1 MNFLRIKFNILI
13 GFIIAR
19 FVQFAHPTH
28 REYIEKKLLKLQIFQ
43 QFVDERMEKIK
54 SSMCESDEFELE
66 SLAWRSSRANG
77 RNGLRVLG
85 GLGKNQNR

>member
-1 MNFLRIKFNILI
+1 M
-13 GFIIAR
+13 
-19 FVQFAHPTH
+19 
-28 REYIEKKLLKLQIFQ
+28 
-43 QFVDERMEKIK
+43 DKIK